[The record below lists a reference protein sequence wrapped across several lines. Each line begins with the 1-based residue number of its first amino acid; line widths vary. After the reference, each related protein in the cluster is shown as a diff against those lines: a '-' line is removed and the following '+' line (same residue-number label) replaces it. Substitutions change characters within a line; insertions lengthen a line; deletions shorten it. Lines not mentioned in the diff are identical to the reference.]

1 MHLPELHGAHVPH
14 RKNTA
19 GMRPERMPTPK
30 MVSIPM
36 SMHIGAPAEP
46 LVKPGDQVKVGQLIA
61 KAGGFVSSPV
71 HASVSGKVKRI
82 DDVLSGMGRFMKAI
96 VIEADP
102 EQETLEGLAPPVVT
116 RCGGAGW
123 WASAAPGSPRR

>member
-1 MHLPELHGAHVPH
+1 MHLPKLHGAHVPH

-61 KAGGFVSSPV
+61 KAGGSCRPRSTPACLARSS
-71 HASVSGKVKRI
+71 AST
-82 DDVLSGMGRFMKAI
+82 MF
-96 VIEADP
+96 
-102 EQETLEGLAPPVVT
+102 
-116 RCGGAGW
+116 
-123 WASAAPGSPRR
+123 SAAWVGS